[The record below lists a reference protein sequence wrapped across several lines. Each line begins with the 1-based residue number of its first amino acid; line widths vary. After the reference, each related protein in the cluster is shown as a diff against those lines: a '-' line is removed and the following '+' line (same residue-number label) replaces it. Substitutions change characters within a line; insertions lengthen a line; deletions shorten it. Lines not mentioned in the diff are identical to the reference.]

1 MLNIHINTYMCNTY
15 AARVNQNVFVKD
27 VEER

>member
-15 AARVNQNVFVKD
+15 AVRVHQNVLVED